1 MAFDLSQYETVES
14 RITRFYEQ
22 FKNGRIITELIAYS
36 DNAFIVKA
44 FVYRNDTDT
53 NPASTGFA
61 EEKVGSSPVNRTSAL
76 ENCETSAIGRAL
88 ANLNFAPKG
97 ARPTVEEMT
106 KTNRYEVANGDVPRE
121 EWKKTA
127 RGEWADVR
135 HASEKQI
142 KFVKNI
148 VADAFK
154 STGLQDE
161 EKSWNYIGEWL
172 NTHAPIAKAEDL
184 DGKMASIIINDKMNN
199 KPLSKLI
206 EFLQSKISPDHDPWK
221 SPANF

>member
-14 RITRFYEQ
+14 RISRFYDQ
-22 FKNGRIITELIAYS
+22 HKNGRIITDLIAYS

-44 FVYRNDTDT
+44 FVYRNDTDA

-97 ARPTVEEMT
+97 ARPTQEEM
-106 KTNRYEVANGDVPRE
+106 KKEARYEVANGAVPRE
-121 EWKKTA
+121 EWKKSA
-127 RGEWADVR
+127 QGSWAEVGK
-135 HASEKQI
+135 ATQKQI
-142 KFVKNI
+142 DFVKTI

-154 STGLQDE
+154 STGFKDE

-172 NTHAPIAKAEDL
+172 KCSLPIGKAEDL
-184 DGKMASIIINDKMNN
+184 EKDMASKIINDKMSN
-199 KPLSKLI
+199 KEISKLVQ
-206 EFLQSKISPDHDPWK
+206 FLQTKQSPDHDPWA